1 MNSLRIVSRIDLKND
16 NVIKGFHLE
25 GWKKLGRPINFAKK
39 YYLNGADEI
48 IFIDSVASLFS
59 RDKILN
65 ILKESSKKIFIPI
78 GIGGGIK
85 TIEDARQILN
95 NGADKIVVNTAFVKN
110 PMLIKKF
117 VKTFGSQSIMLSIQA
132 KKRKQD
138 FWEVFTEAGRE
149 KSGKEVRAWIKYA
162 EKLGVGELLVTSVD
176 NEGLGKGI
184 DLELFKEIKKITNLP
199 IIAGGGF
206 GNLKQIKD
214 IKKLNIS
221 GISIAQLFHY
231 NAETP
236 NSIKKKFH
244 EN

>member
-138 FWEVFTEAGRE
+138 FRE
-149 KSGKEVRAWIKYA
+149 
-162 EKLGVGELLVTSVD
+162 
-176 NEGLGKGI
+176 N
-184 DLELFKEIKKITNLP
+184 
-199 IIAGGGF
+199 
-206 GNLKQIKD
+206 
-214 IKKLNIS
+214 
-221 GISIAQLFHY
+221 
-231 NAETP
+231 
-236 NSIKKKFH
+236 
-244 EN
+244 